1 MEPDGLEP
9 RVEALESE
17 VRHLRDRVRAGE
29 QDSAA
34 ARVLAGAADRDVAD
48 FGAEL
53 RDFRRGTIAS
63 FNALRED
70 MTDLRSEVTDL
81 RRHVDSGFAGVND
94 GFAQM
99 RGLLDTTAAGQ
110 QELAVLLQQL
120 IVDRD

>member
-1 MEPDGLEP
+1 
-9 RVEALESE
+9 
-17 VRHLRDRVRAGE
+17 
-29 QDSAA
+29 
-34 ARVLAGAADRDVAD
+34 
-48 FGAEL
+48 
-53 RDFRRGTIAS
+53 
-63 FNALRED
+63 